1 MIGTISMDGF
11 VEWLKGAPLYIALV
25 LLVTIVIQSLVNR
38 SIDRTLHRA
47 VARGSEHGQR
57 RAQRAESIGQLLAS
71 TATVV
76 VWLIAT
82 LTIFSKLGIEIAPI
96 LASAGVLGVALGFGA
111 QALVKDYLA
120 GIFVILEDQYG
131 IGDTVDVGPVTGV
144 VEDVTLRI
152 TRIRDTAGVIW
163 YVRNGEIQ
171 RVANQ
176 SQGSM
181 QA

>member
-1 MIGTISMDGF
+1 MIDSIRWADF
-11 VEWLKGAPLYIALV
+11 IAWLQGAPLYIALV
-25 LLVTIVIQSLVNR
+25 LLVTVVIHSLVNR

-47 VARGSEHGQR
+47 VARGSAHGER
-57 RAQRAESIGQLLAS
+57 RAQRAESIGQLFAS
-71 TATVV
+71 TATVFI
-76 VWLIAT
+76 WLIAI
-82 LTIFSKLGIEIAPI
+82 LTIFSRLGIEIAPI

-144 VEDVTLRI
+144 VEDVTLRV
-152 TRIRDTAGVIW
+152 TRLRDATGVIW

-181 QA
+181 HA

>member
-1 MIGTISMDGF
+1 MIDAIRLDDF
-11 VEWLKGAPLYIALV
+11 VTWLKGAPLYIAVVLV
-25 LLVTIVIQSLVNR
+25 VTVIVQTLVNR
-38 SIDRTLHRA
+38 FIDRTLHRA
-47 VARGSEHGQR
+47 VAKGSVHGER

-71 TATVV
+71 TATLV
-76 VWLIAT
+76 VWLIAL
-82 LTIFSKLGIEIAPI
+82 LTIFSRLGIEIAPI

-120 GIFVILEDQYG
+120 GIFVVLEDQYG

-152 TRIRDTAGVIW
+152 TRIRDSAGVIW
-163 YVRNGEIQ
+163 YVRNGEIV

-176 SQGSM
+176 SQGM
-181 QA
+181 Q